1 MYVGSHFAIP
11 VIAATLVDLGRLA
24 VGRRRLFTNRELFL
38 VGLFG
43 VLPDLLSPHLRLS
56 ARLTSWS
63 HTLWFAAG
71 ALPVLAV
78 LFGRTRR
85 AGRWRMTA
93 FGWTAIL
100 LHLLADAVSGGIAPL
115 YPLTGF
121 RWGWYLVPWPL
132 WGEIDVATLTATLIL
147 VAGATRWNRRLTECA
162 ERSGRLAAPEPAC
175 IPSLE

>member
-1 MYVGSHFAIP
+1 MYVGSHFALP
-11 VIAATLVDLGRLA
+11 VIAATLVDFGRLA
-24 VGRRRLFTNRELFL
+24 VGRQRLFSNRELLL

-71 ALPVLAV
+71 TLPLLAV
-78 LFGRTRR
+78 LFGRGRR

-93 FGWTAIL
+93 FCWTAIL

-132 WGEIDVATLTATLIL
+132 WGEIDVAMLTAMLIL
-147 VAGATRWNRRLTECA
+147 MGGATYWNRRVAPCPDPSR
-162 ERSGRLAAPEPAC
+162 RSPEPAC
-175 IPSLE
+175 IPSLEP